1 MRSISIIAILLDI
14 LVISPAGAEV
24 ATVVPVNEE
33 HCNIVVPGQCGDRD
47 AIVFVHGIWGGNTTF
62 KNSASDFDWPSK
74 MPRLIN
80 GRPVDIFKLIYT
92 TDLLAW
98 AAGTN
103 PSFDQLA
110 EAVMTAMKP
119 LRLAGYRS
127 IGFIAHSLGGNVVST
142 YVHSVKTALGHPQ
155 RSQNA
160 FIITLATPVLGA
172 QIADRVSDLKS
183 VLHMSD
189 PLLDL

>member
-1 MRSISIIAILLDI
+1 MRSISIIAFFLNA
-14 LVISPAGAEV
+14 LVILPAGAEV
-24 ATVVPVNEE
+24 ATVDPVRED

-47 AIVFVHGIWGGNTTF
+47 AIVFVHGIYAGNTTF
-62 KNSASDFDWPSK
+62 LNLASHFDWPSE

-80 GRPVDIFKLIYT
+80 GRSVDVFKLVYST
-92 TDLLAW
+92 ELLAW

-103 PSFDQLA
+103 PSFVQLA

-142 YVHSVKTALGHPQ
+142 YVHSVKTSLGHPH

-160 FIITLATPVLGA
+160 FIITLG
-172 QIADRVSDLKS
+172 
-183 VLHMSD
+183 
-189 PLLDL
+189 